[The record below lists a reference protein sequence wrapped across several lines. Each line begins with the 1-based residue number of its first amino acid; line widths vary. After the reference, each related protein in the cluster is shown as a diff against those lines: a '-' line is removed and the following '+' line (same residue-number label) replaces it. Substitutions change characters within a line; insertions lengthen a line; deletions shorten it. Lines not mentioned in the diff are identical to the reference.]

1 MSPPFTPSTAH
12 PLARVN
18 SLQAILLLGSM
29 GMLPTLWSDMLFPAI
44 VSIQQDLG
52 TSATAVQQTVSLFF
66 VANAFMCLWHGVLSD
81 AWGRRKPLF
90 IGLVVLVL
98 TSPSAADCGLRLC
111 DSRVHA
117 AAREPCAA
125 SLS

>member
-1 MSPPFTPSTAH
+1 MSPPFT
-12 PLARVN
+12 RVN

-52 TSATAVQQTVSLFF
+52 TSATAVQQIVSLFF

-81 AWGRRKPLF
+81 AWCR
-90 IGLVVLVL
+90 
-98 TSPSAADCGLRLC
+98 
-111 DSRVHA
+111 
-117 AAREPCAA
+117 
-125 SLS
+125 SLSRRF